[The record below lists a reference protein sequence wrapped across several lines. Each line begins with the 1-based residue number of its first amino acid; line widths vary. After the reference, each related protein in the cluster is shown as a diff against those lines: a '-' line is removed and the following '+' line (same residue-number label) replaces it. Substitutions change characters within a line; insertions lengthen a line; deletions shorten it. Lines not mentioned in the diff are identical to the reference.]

1 MPVGRVTTEQP
12 MPARVRR
19 PWTGKIHNPRA
30 IWEKE
35 QAEKRT
41 MTQADF
47 LKFTKEGLE
56 ARFKQL
62 ETRQG
67 AIERML
73 AELLESVKK

>member
-12 MPARVRR
+12 VPARVRR
-19 PWTGKIHNPRA
+19 PWTGKVHNPRA

-56 ARFKQL
+56 LRFKKL
-62 ETRQG
+62 ETRQD
-67 AIERML
+67 AIEKL
-73 AELLESVKK
+73 LSELVEAIKK

>member
-1 MPVGRVTTEQP
+1 MPVGRTVEP
-12 MPARVRR
+12 PAGRIRR
-19 PWTGKIHNPRA
+19 PWTGKVHNPRA

-56 ARFKQL
+56 LRFKKL
-62 ETRQG
+62 ETRQD
-67 AIERML
+67 AIEKL
-73 AELLESVKK
+73 LSELVEAIKK